1 MRGLK
6 KQRTRLSTVL
16 YLLKEGTKNIWNNR
30 SMSLASIGIL
40 ISCLLLTGAAV
51 LISFNVKDVIKSIGD
66 KNVVYVYLDD
76 DISTLEAISL
86 GQEIKKIP
94 NITDCSFYP
103 KDEAIEQYRES
114 LGEIFDEMTG
124 KSNPLPNAYHI
135 SIEDLSKYD
144 ETVAKI
150 QAVEGVNKTSNRRE
164 VAEKLTDL
172 DRLATSAGIW
182 IVIILGLI
190 SLFIISNTIRMT
202 MYSRRFEISI
212 MKSVGATDLF
222 VRIPFVVE
230 GMVIGFISGIIASFV
245 LMFLYDGIMAAVNNI
260 VKFNWIS
267 FGSLYWQILGVF
279 VLAGVVVGV
288 LGGFISIGKYLKKEG
303 GEILG
308 W

>member
-1 MRGLK
+1 M
-6 KQRTRLSTVL
+6 V

-40 ISCLLLTGAAV
+40 ISCLLLTGAAA

-66 KNVVYVYLDD
+66 KNIVYVYLDD
-76 DISTLEAISL
+76 DVSTLEAISL

-94 NITDCSFYP
+94 NVTDCSFYS
-103 KDEAIEQYRES
+103 KDKAIEQYRES

-135 SIEDLSKYD
+135 SIEDLSRYD
-144 ETVAKI
+144 ETVKEI
-150 QAVEGVNKTSNRRE
+150 QAINGVNKISNRRD

-172 DRLATSAGIW
+172 DKLATSAGVW
-182 IVIILGLI
+182 IIIILGII

-230 GMVIGFISGIIASFV
+230 GMVIGLISGAVASV
-245 LMFLYDGIMAAVNNI
+245 LLMFLYDGIMAAVNNI
-260 VKFNWIS
+260 VQFEWIA
-267 FGSLYWQILGVF
+267 FGSMYWSILGVF
-279 VLAGVVVGV
+279 VLSGIVVGA

>member
-1 MRGLK
+1 MKGVK
-6 KQRTRLSTVL
+6 KRFRLSTVL

-30 SMSLASIGIL
+30 SMSLASIGVL
-40 ISCLLLTGAAV
+40 VSCLLLTGAATLV
-51 LISFNVKDVIKSIGD
+51 SLNVKDVVKSIGD
-66 KNVVYVYLDD
+66 KNIVYVYLDD
-76 DISTLEAISL
+76 DVSKLEAIAL
-86 GQEIKKIP
+86 GQDIKKIP
-94 NITDCSFYP
+94 NISECIFFS
-103 KDEAIEQYRES
+103 KDDAIKQYQES

-135 SIEDLSKYD
+135 SIEDLSKYK

-150 QAVEGVNKTSNRRE
+150 QAINGVNKISNRSD
-164 VAEKLTDL
+164 VAEKLTKL
-172 DRLATSAGIW
+172 DRLVTSAGVW
-182 IVIILGLI
+182 IIIILGLI

-222 VRIPFVVE
+222 VRIPFVIE
-230 GMVIGFISGIIASFV
+230 GMVMGLISGIISSLA

-260 VKFNWIS
+260 VSFKWIS
-267 FGSLYWQILGVF
+267 FSSVYGT
-279 VLAGVVVGV
+279 VLVIFIIAGNLIGAA
-288 LGGFISIGKYLKKEG
+288 GGFISIGKYLKKEG

>member
-1 MRGLK
+1 MRELRR
-6 KQRTRLSTVL
+6 RTKLSTMV

-40 ISCLLLTGAAV
+40 ISCLLLTGAAA

-66 KNVVYVYLDD
+66 KNIVYVYLDD

-94 NITDCSFYP
+94 NVADCSFYS
-103 KDEAIEQYRES
+103 KDKAIEQYRES

-144 ETVAKI
+144 ETVKKI
-150 QAVEGVNKTSNRRE
+150 QAIDGVNKTSNRRD

-172 DRLATSAGIW
+172 DKLATSAGLW
-182 IVIILGLI
+182 IIIILGII

-212 MKSVGATDLF
+212 MKSVGATDMF

-230 GMVIGFISGIIASFV
+230 GMVIGFISGTIASV
-245 LMFLYDGIMAAVNNI
+245 LLMFLYDGIMAAVNNI
-260 VKFNWIS
+260 VQFEWIA
-267 FGSLYWQILGVF
+267 FGSMYWHILGAF
-279 VLAGVVVGV
+279 VLSGILVGA

-303 GEILG
+303 GEIIG

>member
-1 MRGLK
+1 MKHGKRRMRISSLI
-6 KQRTRLSTVL
+6 
-16 YLLKEGTKNIWNNR
+16 YLIKEGTKNIWNNR
-30 SMSLASIGIL
+30 SMSIASIGVL
-40 ISCLLLTGAAV
+40 ISCLLLTGAAS
-51 LISFNVKDVIKSIGD
+51 LISINVKDVVKSLGD
-66 KNVVYVYLDD
+66 KNIVYVYLDD
-76 DISTLEAISL
+76 DVSTLEAIAL

-94 NITDCSFYP
+94 NISECSFYS

-135 SIEDLSKYD
+135 SIEDLSKYN
-144 ETVAKI
+144 ETVAQI
-150 QAVEGVNKTSNRRE
+150 QAIDGVNKTNNRSD
-164 VAEKLTDL
+164 VADKLTKI
-172 DRLATSAGIW
+172 DRLVTSAGVWI
-182 IVIILGLI
+182 IVILGMI

-230 GMVIGFISGIIASFV
+230 GMAIGVISGLIASFA
-245 LMFLYDGIMAAVNNI
+245 LMFLYDGIMKAANSI
-260 VKFNWIS
+260 IS
-267 FGSLYWQILGVF
+267 FKSIPFDTMMVPVLVIF
-279 VLAGVVVGV
+279 VIAGMVIGAA
-288 LGGFISIGKYLKKEG
+288 GGFISIGKYLKKEG